1 MNKVDILGVLVDKV
15 NVSEAVDRV
24 MKMLSENMPHAV
36 FTPNSEII
44 MLAHNDEEFKEI
56 LNSADMLTADG
67 IGVVYASKILRN
79 PIEERAA
86 GFDVA
91 CGVIERLAE
100 SGHSLYLFGGKPGV
114 AEKAKENLEKK
125 YPFLRVVGTHNG
137 YFNESKMPE
146 IIESINRSGADILFV
161 CLGAPAQEKWIHANM
176 HKLSVKVCMGVG
188 GSIDVLAGV
197 AERAPEK
204 WCNMGLEWL
213 YRLIKQ
219 PSRFVRM
226 LALPKF
232 AWTVLLKGKRY
243 EEETEEE

>member
-1 MNKVDILGVLVDKV
+1 MSKVDILGVLVDKV
-15 NVSEAVDRV
+15 NIPEAVDRI
-24 MKMLSENMPHAV
+24 MKMLSENIPHAV

-44 MLAHNDEEFKEI
+44 MLAYKDEEFREI

-67 IGVVYASKILRN
+67 IGVVYASKILHN

-86 GFDVA
+86 GYDIA
-91 CGVIERLAE
+91 CGVIEQIAE
-100 SGHSLYLFGGKPGV
+100 TGHGLYLLGGKPGV
-114 AEKAKENLEKK
+114 AETAKENLEKQ
-125 YPFLRVVGTHNG
+125 YPFLRIVGTHDG
-137 YFNESKMPE
+137 YFDDSKMPQ
-146 IIESINRSGADILFV
+146 IIDDINNSGADILFV

-176 HKLSVKVCMGVG
+176 HKLKVRVSMGVG

-219 PSRFVRM
+219 PSRFTRM

-232 AWTVLLKGKRY
+232 GLTVLFKGKRFDG
-243 EEETEEE
+243 EEE

>member
-1 MNKVDILGVLVDKV
+1 MSKVDILGVLVDKV
-15 NVSEAVDRV
+15 NIPEAVDRI
-24 MKMLSENMPHAV
+24 MKMLSENIPHAV

-44 MLAHNDEEFKEI
+44 MLAYKDEEFREI

-67 IGVVYASKILRN
+67 IGVVYASKILHN

-86 GFDVA
+86 GFDIA
-91 CGVIERLAE
+91 CGVIEQIAE
-100 SGHSLYLFGGKPGV
+100 TGHGLYLLGGKPGV
-114 AEKAKENLEKK
+114 AEIAKENLEKK
-125 YPFLRVVGTHNG
+125 YPFLRIVGTHDG
-137 YFNESKMPE
+137 YFDDSKMPQ
-146 IIESINRSGADILFV
+146 IIDDINNSGADILFV
-161 CLGAPAQEKWIHANM
+161 CLGAPVQEKWINANM
-176 HKLSVKVCMGVG
+176 HKLKVRVSMGVG

-219 PSRFVRM
+219 PSRFTRM

-232 AWTVLLKGKRY
+232 GLTVLFKGKRFDG
-243 EEETEEE
+243 EEE

>member
-1 MNKVDILGVLVDKV
+1 MSKVDILGVLVDKV
-15 NVSEAVDRV
+15 NIPEAVDRI
-24 MKMLSENMPHAV
+24 MKMLSENIPHAV

-44 MLAHNDEEFKEI
+44 MLAYKDEEFREI

-67 IGVVYASKILRN
+67 IGVVYASKILHN

-86 GFDVA
+86 GYDIA
-91 CGVIERLAE
+91 CGVIEQIAE
-100 SGHSLYLFGGKPGV
+100 TGHGLYLLGGKPGV
-114 AEKAKENLEKK
+114 AETAKENLEKQ
-125 YPFLRVVGTHNG
+125 YPFLRIVGTHDG
-137 YFNESKMPE
+137 YFDDSKMPQ
-146 IIESINRSGADILFV
+146 IIDDINNSGADLLFV
-161 CLGAPAQEKWIHANM
+161 CLGAPAQEKWIQANM
-176 HKLSVKVCMGVG
+176 HKLKVRVSMGVG

-219 PSRFVRM
+219 PSRFTRM

-232 AWTVLLKGKRY
+232 GLTVLFKGKRFDG
-243 EEETEEE
+243 EEE